1 MKTGSYFE
9 TAILTICLLSFTASC
24 KTENKKTEYTPWGTV
39 IEDGETGDAEASDS
53 SSSASNFSLADIEN
67 NGELIMLTLSGP
79 STYYDYKGV
88 GLGMDY
94 LLCEKFASS
103 IGVSVRVELC
113 KDTLDMINKLKKGK
127 GGI

>member
-9 TAILTICLLSFTASC
+9 TAILTICLLSLTASC

-53 SSSASNFSLADIEN
+53 SSSASNFPLADIEN
-67 NGELIMLTLSGP
+67 NGEQIMLTLSGP

-113 KDTLDMINKLKKGK
+113 KDTLDMINKL
-127 GGI
+127 

>member
-113 KDTLDMINKLKKGK
+113 KDTLDMINKLKRAR
-127 GGI
+127 GI